1 MHLHLEDQAQRKV
14 EETNDKKSRGF
25 VLLYDN
31 TKQHC
36 VCVGIIKNGKDLW
49 DQAKKRQVGDPGTS
63 PKKKAT
69 PQFSGGEGRKRESG
83 ILVWNKEG
91 LEFYYTVEKIWRE
104 VYKSKEQIL
113 ALINGWENWEPKD
126 KSKKDAIRT

>member
-1 MHLHLEDQAQRKV
+1 MHLRLEDQAQHKV
-14 EETNDKKSRGF
+14 EETNDKESRGF
-25 VLLYDN
+25 VLLYNN

-63 PKKKAT
+63 PKKKAR

-83 ILVWNKEG
+83 ILVWNKKG
-91 LEFYYTVEKIWRE
+91 WSSITWLR
-104 VYKSKEQIL
+104 KSGERCTNPRSNFL
-113 ALINGWENWEPKD
+113 H
-126 KSKKDAIRT
+126 